1 MQIRKVVLFFIIFFM
16 FMLCSNCVYGH
27 KGNKIKRIEMQIE
40 VQENGNAKITEVWYM
55 NIFDGYVYY
64 KFYKNV
70 KNNEIQNLTVTDE
83 NGFAYQYSDDWNL
96 SDEEKKDKCGVLYTN
111 DGAAILWGIQSY
123 GAHQYTLNYE
133 VKNFVKNFNDYKGAK
148 FDFLDEGN
156 PALTYVKINS
166 DVCKFTKQNTQI
178 NSLYKFQSVMF
189 LEDGSIELETDARY
203 LLGGEVIKFN
213 EDVPI
218 NAKNIVKVSDKNKT
232 LMKKQ
237 DILVA
242 SIIVV
247 ISALYL
253 FCDSYRNI
261 YEYKNKKRSYC

>member
-1 MQIRKVVLFFIIFFM
+1 M

-178 NSLYKFQSVMF
+178 KIPNSL
-189 LEDGSIELETDARY
+189 D
-203 LLGGEVIKFN
+203 N
-213 EDVPI
+213 H
-218 NAKNIVKVSDKNKT
+218 KT
-232 LMKKQ
+232 LCHGCLLSTKRLT
-237 DILVA
+237 LVFQH
-242 SIIVV
+242 S
-247 ISALYL
+247 STSMELSSSSL
-253 FCDSYRNI
+253 NWLKSLLPSD
-261 YEYKNKKRSYC
+261 